1 MDNNTYKSD
10 ELEAFTESA
19 VSGNKGRDLFFYGM
33 RPEPKPVAK
42 PKTHIEAPKAP
53 ANATKEQKAAVAAKA

>member
-1 MDNNTYKSD
+1 MDKNTYKSD
-10 ELEAFTESA
+10 ELEAFTDSA
-19 VSGNKGRDLFFYGM
+19 VSGKKGHDLFYYGM
-33 RPEPKPVAK
+33 RPDPKPVAK

>member
-1 MDNNTYKSD
+1 MDKNTYKSD

-19 VSGNKGRDLFFYGM
+19 ASGNKGRDLFYYGM

-42 PKTHIEAPKAP
+42 PKAHTEPPKAP
-53 ANATKEQKAAVAAKA
+53 ANATKE